1 MEHKEIKQRFF
12 AFRNGMLADN
22 LRRQCAL
29 PHKTIFGLL
38 LPQIKEIAAECGKN
52 EAMAAR
58 LWEEDCRESRLLAI
72 LISTENPLAKITQ
85 LRSSEEADIL
95 CHTHLRHLPNAADL
109 ASSLGYLSARL
120 ARTISPE

>member
-38 LPQIKEIAAECGKN
+38 LPQLKEIAAECGKDDDL
-52 EAMAAR
+52 AAR

-72 LISTENPLAKITQ
+72 LISTANPLAKVTQ
-85 LRSSEEADIL
+85 LRSAEEADIL
-95 CHTHLRHLPNAADL
+95 CHTHLRHLPEAAEL
-109 ASSLGYLSARL
+109 ASSLAYLAARL
-120 ARTISPE
+120 SRAISPE